1 MFAIG
6 HFGLGYLAGKAS
18 SRYLKTEINLPLL
31 LTASILPDVDLV
43 LRFLEHRGP
52 THSLIT
58 GTLIMVP
65 FFLVYRKAAFPYFA
79 ALLSHSLVGDFLTGG
94 AKLFWP
100 FSNSWFAAMNI
111 DIITLTSVSMELILF
126 IISLAIML
134 KMGDLQS
141 FLKPHNRS
149 IGLIIPFA
157 AVVLPILSSRAGEY
171 GNFPALLIVPSLIY
185 ISIFSYSI
193 LIQLKKQQVQTLKT
207 S

>member
-6 HFGLGYLAGKAS
+6 HFGLGYLAGKVS

-43 LRFLEHRGP
+43 LRFLEHRGS

-58 GTLIMVP
+58 ETLIMLP

-79 ALLSHSLVGDFLTGG
+79 ALLSHPLVGDFLTGG
-94 AKLFWP
+94 VKLFWP

-111 DIITLTSVSMELILF
+111 DMMNLTNVSMELILF
-126 IISLAIML
+126 ITSLAIML
-134 KMGDLQS
+134 KMGDLQIL
-141 FLKPHNRS
+141 LKPHNGS

-157 AVVLPILSSRAGEY
+157 AVVLPILSSRAGTY
-171 GNFPALLIVPSLIY
+171 VDFPALLIVPSLIY